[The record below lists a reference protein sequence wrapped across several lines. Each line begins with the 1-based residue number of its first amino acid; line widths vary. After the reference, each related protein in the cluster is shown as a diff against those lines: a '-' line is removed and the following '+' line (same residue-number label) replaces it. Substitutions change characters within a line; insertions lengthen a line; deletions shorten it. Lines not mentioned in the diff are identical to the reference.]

1 MNNQQPA
8 FNFAATFDT
17 MLEHIDQLEA
27 ERPPASFLQTL
38 EKYLELT
45 DQDPEKVYKS
55 LESVL
60 NRWYKCERIGAIPA
74 PPPTYNISESLSLIK
89 NSP

>member
-1 MNNQQPA
+1 MNNQQTA
-8 FNFAATFDT
+8 YNFAATFET

-45 DQDPEKVYKS
+45 DQEQSAVYKS
-55 LESVL
+55 LETILCTKICS
-60 NRWYKCERIGAIPA
+60 YI
-74 PPPTYNISESLSLIK
+74 ISTSKKHIEHPKKI
-89 NSP
+89 

>member
-1 MNNQQPA
+1 MNNQHPA
-8 FNFAATFDT
+8 SFNFAATFET

-45 DQDPEKVYKS
+45 DQEPEKVYKS
-55 LESVL
+55 LQSVL
-60 NRWYKCERIGAIPA
+60 NRWHKFGSKI
-74 PPPTYNISESLSLIK
+74 
-89 NSP
+89 NSFL